1 MSIYLFNFGKYK
13 YNELKIFQN
22 PKFMEWLRTYIII
35 LDNYLECFWMDKKK
49 YMRWMDGW
57 TDLGPWPDAKQ
68 IRMPRR
74 GDFEMDTKYDTICS
88 DIWHEFIIPP
98 TARQLLIYITVY
110 VHVRLRGVIYA
121 HQLLHEMKMVN
132 FEDVAKIIMATNK
145 FTWK

>member
-88 DIWHEFIIPP
+88 DIWHEFIMPP
-98 TARQLLIYITVY
+98 TARQLLIYIY
-110 VHVRLRGVIYA
+110 YSLRSRSSSWSNLRISA
-121 HQLLHEMKMVN
+121 
-132 FEDVAKIIMATNK
+132 VAWDENGK
-145 FTWK
+145 FWRCSENYYGNE